1 MSKPNSSLQ
10 EPDRQIASS
19 SKSSVEVSSQ
29 GRQSVLPE
37 TAQELQKEVVS
48 VTGKLAPSSPT
59 ELYYRE
65 QPPVN
70 FELAGYAA
78 LAADFIRGLHLRGKL
93 LPLLREAT
101 VENLL
106 LQSANTFELEI
117 TPDELET
124 AANLFRQR
132 NGLLSKSDME
142 NWLEREHLT
151 LSEMEDA
158 LHRDLLMSKLRN
170 HVTQGRIASQF
181 DAAPRRYDRVHLR
194 QLVVKREDLARTLRD
209 QLNQSGSNFA
219 EIARDYSTNQTLKDQ
234 DGDLKLVFRYQIPQ
248 DVSEAIFSVQ
258 ASEIVG
264 PIAMTSGFHL
274 FQIES
279 IEAAEL
285 DDITAENIRSELFN
299 DWLSQHLHDIK
310 IDSQLLKLIP
320 SY

>member
-1 MSKPNSSLQ
+1 
-10 EPDRQIASS
+10 
-19 SKSSVEVSSQ
+19 
-29 GRQSVLPE
+29 
-37 TAQELQKEVVS
+37 
-48 VTGKLAPSSPT
+48 
-59 ELYYRE
+59 
-65 QPPVN
+65 
-70 FELAGYAA
+70 
-78 LAADFIRGLHLRGKL
+78 
-93 LPLLREAT
+93 
-101 VENLL
+101 
-106 LQSANTFELEI
+106 
-117 TPDELET
+117 
-124 AANLFRQR
+124 
-132 NGLLSKSDME
+132 
-142 NWLEREHLT
+142 
-151 LSEMEDA
+151 
-158 LHRDLLMSKLRN
+158 
-170 HVTQGRIASQF
+170 
-181 DAAPRRYDRVHLR
+181 LR